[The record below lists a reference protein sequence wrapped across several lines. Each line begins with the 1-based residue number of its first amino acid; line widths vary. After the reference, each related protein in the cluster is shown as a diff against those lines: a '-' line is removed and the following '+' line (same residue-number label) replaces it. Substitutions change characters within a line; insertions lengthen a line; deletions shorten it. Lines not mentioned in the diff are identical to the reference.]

1 MNPQAI
7 SLCIALVSV
16 PVVLVGW
23 AIAAHN
29 LRVWQVRRVARS
41 LPVGTRERI
50 LAQIAES
57 ARGSSIC
64 TLLIPA
70 RFPTAESSGEPTSQ
84 SELTASR
91 FGGPPYGE
99 AGEQWPTREDGS
111 LEPTDFLIQVR
122 LDDPLP
128 PPWPGRLIVVFWKF
142 DEQQTVLVYAAPSS
156 ARYVRRPGSPDASP
170 ECVLMPLPIPNA
182 NPPSIQNSPAQAAA
196 SEAPSELFDSKN
208 ENEWQLP
215 YDPSLLIESVS
226 GLRDELR
233 QFTPRPADLLTH
245 LMLTERH
252 GYELDV
258 SDIVQMGGRPQ
269 WVQDDPGPRTC
280 PECGKRLRFLFQFG
294 DLSGQS
300 RLGDAGVCFVFGC
313 DAHPDSAQ
321 SLVQMC

>member
-7 SLCIALVSV
+7 SLCIALISV

-29 LRVWQVRRVARS
+29 LRVWQVRRLARS

-50 LAQIAES
+50 LARIAES
-57 ARGSSIC
+57 ASGSSVC
-64 TLLIPA
+64 TLLVPA
-70 RFPTAESSGEPTSQ
+70 NTPGDASPNTWTSQ
-84 SELTASR
+84 PDMTASR

-99 AGEQWPTREDGS
+99 AGEQWPPREDDRV
-111 LEPTDFLIQVR
+111 EPADFLIQVR
-122 LDDPLP
+122 LDDSLP
-128 PPWPGRLIVVFWKF
+128 PPWPGRLIVVFLRF
-142 DEQQTVLVYAAPSS
+142 DLTQTVLVYATPSF

-170 ECVLMPLPIPNA
+170 ESGLRPLPIPKA

-196 SEAPSELFDSKN
+196 SETPAELFDTEN

-215 YDPSLLIESVS
+215 YDPSRLIELVP
-226 GLRDELR
+226 GLRDELS
-233 QFTPRPADLLTH
+233 QFTRRPADLLTH